1 MSAQRKIYQRT
12 KEKAKEGAHW
22 AHGELRPILLDGWSS
37 HTSPARLQKPESQN
51 HTHAKAKSLILQA
64 QVHSHHAY
72 GRRWV
77 KTNQELLCCS
87 HPQEQCVRAQL
98 TGGRPCLERPPPPDL
113 RHHFTKDP
121 AHENSQVTEHLPTV
135 GAERLTRV
143 NCPYMPYYTQPILNF
158 LTTLASTV
166 YIKWKAA

>member
-1 MSAQRKIYQRT
+1 MSAQGKYTREQRK
-12 KEKAKEGAHW
+12 K
-22 AHGELRPILLDGWSS
+22 
-37 HTSPARLQKPESQN
+37 QK
-51 HTHAKAKSLILQA
+51 K
-64 QVHSHHAY
+64 V
-72 GRRWV
+72 
-77 KTNQELLCCS
+77 
-87 HPQEQCVRAQL
+87 L
-98 TGGRPCLERPPPPDL
+98 TGHTGSLGPSCWTAEAATPALQGYRSLNLRTTLMLKPRVWSFRLRSIHITHTADDEWKQTKSFSAAATRRNSVLEHRPCLERPPPPDL